1 MKNNFIKSTII
12 LVIGGFFTKILG
24 MIIKIALTR
33 SIGTTGIGLYS
44 LILPTFNLFITLS
57 TMSLTISIS
66 KLVSEKKKKS
76 KDIILPIIPL
86 TLLYN
91 FLLILFILLLS
102 PLLSK
107 YLLKN
112 PSTYLP
118 IMCIGLTLPFICI
131 SNLIRGY
138 FFGKEKMFPH
148 VFSNIFEQ
156 VVRLLL
162 TIFLIPRFLKFGLSI
177 TISFVVLINI
187 ISEFSSILILLLFL
201 PKHSISFND
210 FKFNKN
216 ITKEVLDISIPSTTT
231 RLIGSLSY
239 FLEPIILTFVL
250 TSVGYSTDYIALEY
264 GIINGYV
271 YPILLLPSFF
281 TLAISNALLPVI
293 SNSYV
298 NKNYEYSKY
307 KIKQA
312 IFLSLLIG
320 IPSTVLFILFPKI
333 FLSFIYH
340 TDQGIVY
347 IKTIAP
353 IFLLYYIQAPLTS
366 ALQAM
371 NKAKVAMSGTL
382 IGSVIR
388 IIFLFLLSYF
398 KIGMWGLIISS
409 LSNIIFITIHHL
421 YYVKKYLKREI

>member
-57 TMSLTISIS
+57 TMSLSISIS

-239 FLEPIILTFVL
+239 FCF
-250 TSVGYSTDYIALEY
+250 
-264 GIINGYV
+264 N
-271 YPILLLPSFF
+271 
-281 TLAISNALLPVI
+281 
-293 SNSYV
+293 
-298 NKNYEYSKY
+298 
-307 KIKQA
+307 
-312 IFLSLLIG
+312 
-320 IPSTVLFILFPKI
+320 
-333 FLSFIYH
+333 
-340 TDQGIVY
+340 
-347 IKTIAP
+347 
-353 IFLLYYIQAPLTS
+353 
-366 ALQAM
+366 
-371 NKAKVAMSGTL
+371 
-382 IGSVIR
+382 
-388 IIFLFLLSYF
+388 
-398 KIGMWGLIISS
+398 
-409 LSNIIFITIHHL
+409 
-421 YYVKKYLKREI
+421 

>member
-201 PKHSISFND
+201 PKHSISFSD

-421 YYVKKYLKREI
+421 YYVKKYLKKEI

>member
-421 YYVKKYLKREI
+421 YYVKKYLKKEI

>member
-320 IPSTVLFILFPKI
+320 IPSTVLFVLFPKI

>member
-57 TMSLTISIS
+57 TMSLSISIS

>member
-57 TMSLTISIS
+57 MMSLTISIS

>member
-102 PLLSK
+102 PLLSI

-201 PKHSISFND
+201 PKHSISFSD